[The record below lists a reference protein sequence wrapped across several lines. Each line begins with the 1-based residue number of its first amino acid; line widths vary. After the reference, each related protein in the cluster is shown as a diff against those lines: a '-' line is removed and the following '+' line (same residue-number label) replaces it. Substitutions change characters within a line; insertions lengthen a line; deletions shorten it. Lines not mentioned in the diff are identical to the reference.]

1 MKIKPGNKVR
11 IKPWAEIKKTLDIDG
26 YCDGVW
32 FNPDMKKLCGKEVTL
47 QLTDWGRL
55 NEGNWDWAEDWLEPL
70 PKTEKV
76 TVVYGVTEE
85 ELKGYFSRM
94 GKSFVVKTVEVPRTI
109 ESICAE
115 IMAKP
120 AVVSYQYFN
129 DAIVALVGD
138 YDFEGV
144 GVARCHP
151 DDKWNDNI
159 GRALAK
165 ARALKLEGLE
175 KELLS
180 ML

>member
-1 MKIKPGNKVR
+1 MKFKAGDKVR
-11 IKPWAEIKKTLDIDG
+11 IKSWKEIKKTLNVDG
-26 YCDGVW
+26 YCESLW
-32 FNPDMKKLCGKEVTL
+32 FNPQMKKLCGKEVVL
-47 QLTDWGRL
+47 FNELGRL
-55 NEGNWDWAEDWLEPL
+55 RANNWSWAEAWLEPL
-70 PKTEKV
+70 PKTEKAAI
-76 TVVYGVTEE
+76 VYGVTEE

-94 GKSFVVKTVEVPRTI
+94 GKPFVVGTVEVPRTI

-115 IMAKP
+115 IMSKP
-120 AVVSYQYFN
+120 AVISYQYFN
-129 DAIVALVGD
+129 NAVVALVGD

-151 DDKWNDNI
+151 DDKWDDNI

-165 ARALKLEGLE
+165 ARALKLGDLE

>member
-1 MKIKPGNKVR
+1 MEFKAGDKVLIKS
-11 IKPWAEIKKTLDIDG
+11 WEEIKKTLDIDG
-26 YCDGVW
+26 YCEGVW
-32 FNPDMKKLCGKEVTL
+32 FNPAMKGLCGKEVAL
-47 QLTDWGRL
+47 RLTDWGRL
-55 NEGNWDWAEDWLEPL
+55 YANGWSWAEDWLEPL
-70 PKTEKV
+70 PKTEKAV
-76 TVVYGVTEE
+76 LVYGVTEE

-94 GKSFVVKTVEVPRTI
+94 GKSFVVGTIEVPRTI

-115 IMAKP
+115 IMSKP

-129 DAIVALVGD
+129 NAIVALVGD

-144 GVARCHP
+144 GIARCHP

>member
-1 MKIKPGNKVR
+1 MEFKPGDKVR
-11 IKPWAEIKKTLDIDG
+11 VKSWEEIKKTLDENGD
-26 YCDGVW
+26 CDKTW
-32 FNPDMKKLCGKEVTL
+32 FAPGMRKFCERKVVLYQNST
-47 QLTDWGRL
+47 GRL
-55 NEGNWDWAEDWLEPL
+55 SAEGYIWVPSWLEPL
-70 PKTEKV
+70 EKVEKV

-85 ELKGYFSRM
+85 ELKSYFSRM
-94 GKSFVVKTVEVPRTI
+94 GKSFVVGTIEVPRTI

-115 IMAKP
+115 IMNKP

-129 DAIVALVGD
+129 NAVVALVGD

-165 ARALKLEGLE
+165 ARALKLKGLE

-180 ML
+180 AL

>member
-1 MKIKPGNKVR
+1 MKFKPGDKVR
-11 IKPWAEIKKTLDIDG
+11 IKSWAEIKKTLNVDG
-26 YCDGVW
+26 YCEGLW
-32 FNPDMKKLCGKEVTL
+32 FNPEMKKLCGKEVVLFTES
-47 QLTDWGRL
+47 GRL
-55 NEGNWDWAEDWLEPL
+55 RANNWSWAKAWLEPL

-85 ELKGYFSRM
+85 ELKSYFSRM
-94 GKSFVVKTVEVPRTI
+94 GKSFVVGTIKIPRAI

-129 DAIVALVGD
+129 NAVVALVGD

-151 DDKWNDNI
+151 NDKWNDNI

-165 ARALKLEGLE
+165 ARALKLKGLE
-175 KELLS
+175 KELLF

>member
-1 MKIKPGNKVR
+1 MKFKPGDKVR
-11 IKPWAEIKKTLDIDG
+11 IKSWTEIKKTLDSRG
-26 YCDGVW
+26 YCEGIW
-32 FNPDMKKLCGKEVTL
+32 FSPNMKKFCGKELFLSLSITSGL
-47 QLTDWGRL
+47 RAG
-55 NEGNWDWAEDWLEPL
+55 GFFWASSWLEPL
-70 PKTEKV
+70 PKAEKV
-76 TVVYGVTEE
+76 AVFYGATEE

-94 GKSFVVKTVEVPRTI
+94 GKSFVVGTIEAPRTV

-115 IMAKP
+115 IMSKP

-129 DAIVALVGD
+129 NAVVALVGD

-151 DDKWNDNI
+151 NDKWNDNI

-165 ARALKLEGLE
+165 ARALKLKSLE

-180 ML
+180 TL